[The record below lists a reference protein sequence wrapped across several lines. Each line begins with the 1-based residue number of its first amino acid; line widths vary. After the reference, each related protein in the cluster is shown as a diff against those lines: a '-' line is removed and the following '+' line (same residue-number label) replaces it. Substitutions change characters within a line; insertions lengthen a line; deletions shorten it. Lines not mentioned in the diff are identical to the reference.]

1 MRLRRLVDEL
11 VGTGAL
17 NTSDTAP
24 DATKSRNAL
33 DEAGHL
39 GLDPELFGEALVHY
53 ADTAA
58 IEIADALA
66 PIVIDASVVPFDRE
80 LDAVEMTSD
89 TASVDVDPEE
99 FDEADRADE
108 DQANEINASQP
119 PEPLLEPDEADG
131 RREGFGA
138 GAGAVTEDATDES
151 GDYIGPALDAPDEQ
165 AFDTPAVD
173 DSTWAVNEV
182 PLALSEIDP
191 EPDDDA
197 FDLDI

>member
-17 NTSDTAP
+17 STPDAAP
-24 DATKSRNAL
+24 DAIKTRDAL
-33 DEAGHL
+33 DETGHL

-66 PIVIDASVVPFDRE
+66 PIVTDASVVPFDRE

-89 TASVDVDPEE
+89 AASADIDPEE

-108 DQANEINASQP
+108 DQANEINASHP
-119 PEPLLEPDEADG
+119 PEPLFEPDEAVG
-131 RREGFGA
+131 RREEF
-138 GAGAVTEDATDES
+138 GAGAVTKDATDES
-151 GDYIGPALDAPDEQ
+151 DDYIGPALDAPEEH

-182 PLALSEIDP
+182 PHALNEIDP